1 MSGPK
6 FLFYSCLLLE
16 FICYSKSAT
25 VTGKVFTTLGLV
37 DSKQAITTVDKSE
50 NLSVV
55 LEGSKTYL
63 SFPNHHMEFQFFN
76 IPDGIYTIYVNDI
89 HYEYD
94 SFLVEVNNED
104 VNVYQ
109 RNLKSG
115 RGLKTK
121 FPIQLK
127 PLEKIKYDEETQ
139 NVVGSILKS
148 PYMLVI
154 GMTILMFLCM
164 QMVPQDQLQEQFK
177 QMNKQMHQYQKG
189 GVSQEPS
196 VKSSIK

>member
-1 MSGPK
+1 MIGLK
-6 FLFYSCLLLE
+6 LFFHTCLLLKLIS
-16 FICYSKSAT
+16 FRISAN
-25 VTGKVFTTLGLV
+25 VTGKVFTTLGLG
-37 DSKQAITTVDKSE
+37 DSKQAITTVEKSE

-55 LEGSKTYL
+55 LEGSKSFL

-76 IPDGIYTIYVNDI
+76 IPDGIYTIYVNDV
-89 HYEYD
+89 HYDYESY
-94 SFLVEVNNED
+94 LVDVNGED

-115 RGLKTK
+115 RGFKTK

-127 PLEKIKYDEETQ
+127 PLEKIKYEEESQ

-154 GMTILMFLCM
+154 GMTVLMFLCM

-189 GVSQEPS
+189 NFNQEPTTT
-196 VKSSIK
+196 SSIK